1 MELFN
6 TGNIRFIRELELK
19 KLKKLDL
26 ENKKINRIN
35 DITVFENIEILF
47 LGENRIN
54 NIDLRP
60 LKNLFFLEFND
71 NKVVEVK
78 NLFFPSSL

>member
-6 TGNIRFIRELELK
+6 TYNISFIRELGLK
-19 KLKKLDL
+19 KIKKLDL

-47 LGENRIN
+47 LGENKIN

-60 LKNLFFLEFND
+60 LKNLIFLEFND